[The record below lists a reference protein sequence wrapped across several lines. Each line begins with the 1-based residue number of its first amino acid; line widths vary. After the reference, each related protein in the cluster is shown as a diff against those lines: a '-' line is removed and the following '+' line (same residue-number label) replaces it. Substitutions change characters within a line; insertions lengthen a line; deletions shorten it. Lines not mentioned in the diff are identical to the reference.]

1 MKIDR
6 LHHLSQMQMLC
17 IDGSFVA
24 SLDVSV
30 GSVIFKSVAKSFNIL
45 HYFVKFHNFKT
56 KKKV

>member
-6 LHHLSQMQMLC
+6 LHHLSQMQMFC